1 MSEFWALVLGAALA
15 TLGGILGTLFTENLK
30 SREKKQ
36 ESKRAAY
43 LKLINLSNILLIN
56 DWVDAENYYNEICEG
71 LTFAKLYASPE
82 VKSSFTAIIDFA
94 EECKHTGTDGRETIK
109 ALITVMVAH
118 MKQELKIAD
127 SDSKELLK
135 KIKDSNP
142 VGV

>member
-15 TLGGILGTLFTENLK
+15 TLGGILGTWFSEIMKN
-30 SREKKQ
+30 REKKR
-36 ESKRAAY
+36 ENKRAAY
-43 LKLINLSNILLIN
+43 LKLINLCNILLTS
-56 DWVDAENYYNEICEG
+56 DMVDVRDYYNEICEG
-71 LTFAKLYASPE
+71 LTYAKLYASPE
-82 VKSSFTAIIDFA
+82 VKSAFIAVFD
-94 EECKHTGTDGRETIK
+94 CVDDNGYLGTDGKETIK